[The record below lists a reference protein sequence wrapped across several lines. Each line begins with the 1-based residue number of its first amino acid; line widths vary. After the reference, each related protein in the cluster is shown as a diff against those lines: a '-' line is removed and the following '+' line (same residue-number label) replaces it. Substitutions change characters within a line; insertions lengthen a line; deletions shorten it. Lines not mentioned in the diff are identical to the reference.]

1 VRSEALHERLLR
13 EGPRD
18 PFAPATRRVE
28 RPHLR
33 LAAVAIAALGL
44 VEALAFA
51 GLAGPAELGVLFS
64 TIVAVAALVLERP
77 GDEEAER

>member
-13 EGPRD
+13 EEPRGS
-18 PFAPATRRVE
+18 FAPPSRRPE

-33 LAAVAIAALGL
+33 LAAVALAALGL

-51 GLAGPAELGVLFS
+51 EIAGPAELGVLFS

-77 GDEEAER
+77 GGAEAER

>member
-1 VRSEALHERLLR
+1 MTKTTLHDELLR

-18 PFAPATRRVE
+18 PSAPPVRRVE

-33 LAAVAIAALGL
+33 LAAVAVAALGL

-51 GLAGPAELGVLFS
+51 RIAGPAELGVIFS
-64 TIVAVAALVLERP
+64 TIVAVAALMLERHA
-77 GDEEAER
+77 GEEAKL

>member
-1 VRSEALHERLLR
+1 VRSETLHERLLR
-13 EGPRD
+13 EGSRD
-18 PFAPATRRVE
+18 LFAPALRRPE

-33 LAAVAIAALGL
+33 LAAVALAALGL

-77 GDEEAER
+77 DDEEAKR

>member
-1 VRSEALHERLLR
+1 VRSEALHERPLR

-18 PFAPATRRVE
+18 PFAPASRRVA
-28 RPHLR
+28 RPHIR
-33 LAAVAIAALGL
+33 LAGVALAALGL

-51 GLAGPAELGVLFS
+51 GVAGLAELGVLFS

-77 GDEEAER
+77 DDEEAKC